1 MVIYNKT
8 FSFKTDEY
16 QSLKLDK
23 IKKKSKFIRDAIN
36 EKMEREKPILV
47 KKTTFK
53 DLQDSFN
60 FLYK

>member
-8 FSFKTDEY
+8 VSFKTDEY

-47 KKTTFK
+47 KKTSFK
-53 DLQDSFN
+53 DLQDSFF